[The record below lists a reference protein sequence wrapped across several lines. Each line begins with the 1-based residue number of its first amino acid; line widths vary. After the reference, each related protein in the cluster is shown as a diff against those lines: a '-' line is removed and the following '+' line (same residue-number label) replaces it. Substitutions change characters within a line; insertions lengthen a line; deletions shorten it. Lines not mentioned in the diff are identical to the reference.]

1 MSHCQIF
8 AICFMADQRGDP
20 AGDDGLMS
28 PDKPQESVG
37 KNIMLQLRLCFN
49 FTFSR
54 AKYFHP
60 LGLHG
65 PLLNFYDTFM
75 SV

>member
-8 AICFMADQRGDP
+8 AICFMGDQRGDP

-37 KNIMLQLRLCFN
+37 EKHHVAAS
-49 FTFSR
+49 T
-54 AKYFHP
+54 
-60 LGLHG
+60 
-65 PLLNFYDTFM
+65 LL
-75 SV
+75 